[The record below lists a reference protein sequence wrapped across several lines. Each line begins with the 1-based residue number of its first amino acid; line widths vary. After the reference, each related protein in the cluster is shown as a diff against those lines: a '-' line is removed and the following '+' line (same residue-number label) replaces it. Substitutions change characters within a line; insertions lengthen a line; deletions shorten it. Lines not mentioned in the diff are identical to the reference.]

1 MGPIYTLEISQS
13 TGASI
18 MTDYFLAKNQKDI
31 FLVSEFK
38 VDFKGRF
45 SGDDPEE
52 DKIIHV

>member
-1 MGPIYTLEISQS
+1 
-13 TGASI
+13 
-18 MTDYFLAKNQKDI
+18 MTDYFLAKNQKNI

-38 VDFKGRF
+38 VDFKRRF